1 MKSKKL
7 VVIICMLVTAS
18 VFPIVTS
25 SLASDGNIIYVND
38 DAPPEWYDATH
49 VRTIQEGIDIAYDG
63 DTVFVYSGTYHEH
76 INIKSKSIILQGET
90 KETTIID
97 GGGTGDVIKITAD
110 IKIIA
115 DGVTVSGFTIKNS
128 GNNYW
133 DGGVEIC
140 SHNNTISDNIIK
152 SNNDGIYIWG
162 GSRNNVIKNNII
174 EDNNESGIDISMVI
188 SSVIENNEISN
199 TTEGTGLIIEHSHNI
214 LIRKNNISN
223 NKIGLAVLDCGI
235 VSYPFPC
242 QDRVRNNNFFNNS
255 IHAGV
260 FDRGRAYGQ
269 SFLCVRFFHNYWG
282 RTMMLPK
289 IILTLESPD
298 LTIRFPC
305 NIDLFPALTPIN
317 N

>member
-1 MKSKKL
+1 MRKTISVVVCLTL
-7 VVIICMLVTAS
+7 VLTTVGFSTA
-18 VFPIVTS
+18 VNVNDT
-25 SLASDGNIIYVND
+25 IYVD
-38 DAPPEWYDATH
+38 DDGGADYT
-49 VRTIQEGIDIAYDG
+49 TIQEAIDTASNG
-63 DTVFVYSGTYHEH
+63 DTIFVYPGTYYGSIR
-76 INIKSKSIILQGET
+76 INKTLTLTGEEKT
-90 KETTIID
+90 LTIID

-110 IKIIA
+110 
-115 DGVTVSGFTIKNS
+115 GVRVSGFTIKNS
-128 GNNYW
+128 GNNYR

-140 SHNNTISDNIIK
+140 SNNNIISNNVIK
-152 SNNDGIYIWG
+152 SNNHGICIYDYRYI
-162 GSRNNVIKNNII
+162 VIKNNII

-199 TTEGTGLIIEHSHNI
+199 ITEGMGLKIEHSHNI

-235 VSYPFPC
+235 VSFPFPC
-242 QDRVRNNNFFNNS
+242 QDRIRNNNFFNNS
-255 IHAGV
+255 MHAGV

-282 RTMMLPK
+282 RTMMFPK

-298 LTIRFPC
+298 LSIRFPC